1 MCDLSVIMPI
11 YNVAAFLDE
20 AIEAIL
26 TEKTCSMEQFGDMSR
41 MN

>member
-26 TEKTCSMEQFGDMSR
+26 TEKDIYVRSLR
-41 MN
+41 YHANL